1 MLTGP
6 ACSINSCAIPPARNS
21 LRWRTTLGPGGFL
34 DGRHF
39 GRTVRWTIER
49 DPRGFPANTSSTT
62 SLRLGSESPR
72 ANPFLRCLKSGCRDG
87 RREMYL

>member
-1 MLTGP
+1 MLTGWP
-6 ACSINSCAIPPARNS
+6 ACSIDSCATHGIRFAGAPP
-21 LRWRTTLGPGGFL
+21 WPGGFL
-34 DGRHF
+34 HWRHF
-39 GRTVRWTIER
+39 EWT
-49 DPRGFPANTSSTT
+49 DPLGFPANTSSTT